1 MAIVEAINIPI
12 GVTGQETVQ
21 QAANSYEDLGDAVAK
36 TQREAER
43 LALQYGVN
51 DIKTQEA
58 ITVAAKY
65 KYQLDQLDTSINLN
79 TSSMELLV
87 SITQSLVGGFSA
99 AIGATAIFGA
109 ESEDLQKLLVK
120 VQGALALSE
129 GLNNLRTNLPT
140 AVTGLI
146 GKFKTFNITLNT
158 TNKLL
163 KGLGVGALLVGI
175 GLLIKY
181 MDTVVAKF
189 KEWGDALGITNFQ
202 LKEQVKSLQE
212 TVDETQ
218 RQIALNEALGK
229 SEEEIL
235 KQKIQLAKEN
245 EKLAQKQL
253 EYAQFQK
260 DGVEEATK
268 ANRDAINNTKIA
280 EANLTQFYNEQAK
293 ERLELAEELREFL
306 GELEDED
313 FLKRQESL
321 KQIFDLTKYWQTLG
335 RNSAVANR
343 LTAEKELE
351 EQLKTERELLED
363 SLEAGYIT
371 QKEYD
376 DLNLKQN
383 DAHKQRMLELDRQ
396 YLQEKRDL
404 EEKSATEIG
413 DMLLDLNS
421 VFQGQRENQT
431 KQEFEREKALN
442 IAQTLI
448 STYFAAQRAYA
459 SQLTATP
466 DAPIRATIAAAAAV
480 ASGLARVQA
489 IRRTTFNSESPTQSS
504 PNGGGAAVPRFQ
516 APTTRL
522 PQTDEFT
529 QVRRVYVTE
538 RDITN
543 VQDKVRV
550 TESLSQF

>member
-12 GVTGQETVQ
+12 GVTGTETVQ

-51 DIKTQEA
+51 DAKTQEA
-58 ITVAAKY
+58 IQTAARY
-65 KYQLDQLDTSINLN
+65 KNQLEQLDSAIDLNRSSLD
-79 TSSMELLV
+79 LLL
-87 SITQSLVGGFSA
+87 SATQSVVGGFQA
-99 AIGATAIFGA
+99 AIGATALFGQ
-109 ESEDLQKLLVK
+109 ESEQLTRLLVK
-120 VQGALALSE
+120 VQGAIALGE
-129 GLNNLRTNLPT
+129 GLNNLKELPKVVRGIR
-140 AVTGLI
+140 ANFI
-146 GKFKTFNITLNT
+146 RLNT
-158 TNKLL
+158 TLSTTQKLMR
-163 KGLGVGALLVGI
+163 GLGIGAVIAGIVLLVKNI
-175 GLLIKY
+175 DGLI
-181 MDTVVAKF
+181 DKF
-189 KEWGDALGITNFQ
+189 KSLTDSLGLTNYE
-202 LKEQVKSLQE
+202 LERQVKNQE
-212 TVDETQ
+212 AITKNLE
-218 RQIALNEALGK
+218 REISLNEALGK

-235 KQKIQLAKEN
+235 KQKIKLAQEN
-245 EKLAQKQL
+245 EKLANLQL
-253 EYAQFQK
+253 QYAEFQK
-260 DGVEEATK
+260 EGVEEATQ
-268 ANRDAINNTKIA
+268 ATLDAVNNTKIA
-280 EANLTQFYNEQAK
+280 EANLTQFYDEQAK
-293 ERLELAEELREFL
+293 ARLELAEELREYL

-313 FLKRQESL
+313 FLKREESL
-321 KQIFDLTKYWQTLG
+321 KKIFDLTKYWQTLG

-343 LTAEKELE
+343 LTAQNELQ
-351 EQLKTERELLED
+351 EQLKTERDLLED

-371 QKEYD
+371 QQEYD

-404 EEKSATEIG
+404 EEKSATEVS

-421 VFQGQRENQT
+421 VFQGQRENQN

-480 ASGLARVQA
+480 ASGLARVAA
-489 IRRTTFNSESPTQSS
+489 IRRTTFNSESPTTTSAT
-504 PNGGGAAVPRFQ
+504 GGGAAVPRFN

>member
-12 GVTGQETVQ
+12 GVTGTETVQ
-21 QAANSYEDLGDAVAK
+21 QAANSYEDLGDAVSK

-51 DIKTQEA
+51 DTKTQEA
-58 ITVAAKY
+58 IQTAARY
-65 KYQLDQLDTSINLN
+65 KNQLEQLDSAIDLNRSSLD
-79 TSSMELLV
+79 LLL
-87 SITQSLVGGFSA
+87 SATQSVVGGFQA
-99 AIGATAIFGA
+99 AIGATALFGQ
-109 ESEDLQKLLVK
+109 ESEQLTRLLVK
-120 VQGALALSE
+120 VQGAIALGE
-129 GLNNLRTNLPT
+129 GLNNLKELPKVVRGIRANFIRLNAT
-140 AVTGLI
+140 LSTTQKLMRGLGIGAVIASIVFLVKNIDGLI
-146 GKFKTFNITLNT
+146 DKFKSLTDS
-158 TNKLL
+158 
-163 KGLGVGALLVGI
+163 I
-175 GLLIKY
+175 GL
-181 MDTVVAKF
+181 
-189 KEWGDALGITNFQ
+189 TNYE
-202 LKEQVKSLQE
+202 LERQVKNQE
-212 TVDETQ
+212 GVVKNIE
-218 RQIALNEALGK
+218 RQIALNESLGK

-235 KQKIQLAKEN
+235 KQKIELAKEN
-245 EKLAQKQL
+245 EKLAKLQL

-260 DGVEEATK
+260 DGVEEATQ
-268 ANRDAINNTKIA
+268 ANLDAINNTKIA

-321 KQIFDLTKYWQTLG
+321 KQLFDLTKYWQTLG